1 MDFLKYW
8 DTRIEANKKLFD
20 ENPGIANFAYD
31 ECEILFDLLAK
42 EIARLKKENQELKSY
57 MNA

>member
-31 ECEILFDLLAK
+31 ECEMLFDLMAK
-42 EIARLKKENQELKSY
+42 RLLD
-57 MNA
+57 